1 MSGDIDPWQRRVQ
14 TQFDAVAKA
23 EGAKIDAADSVSP
36 AFETSYGEVVLH
48 FTVRNTLPFDKNT
61 SSIYKRAAQSF
72 DLFLA
77 PQLKDLLGKIPV
89 GTTTESLDFSVL
101 NNLGAEQTPAEKV
114 DYICPLQATRS
125 LVGNKITTQELISQ
139 CIVLV
144 NGVRIGLN
152 LQLVE

>member
-1 MSGDIDPWQRRVQ
+1 MSPDADLWQRRVQ
-14 TQFDAVAKA
+14 TQFDAVAKG
-23 EGAKIDAADSVSP
+23 EGEKIDLADSASP
-36 AFETSYGEVVLH
+36 SFETYRDEVVLH
-48 FTVRNTLPFDKNT
+48 FTMRSTLPLDKTT

-77 PQLKDLLGKIPV
+77 PQLKNLLGKIPV

-101 NNLGAEQTPAEKV
+101 NNFGAEQTSSEKV
-114 DYICPLQATRS
+114 DYICPVTATRS
-125 LVGNKITTQELISQ
+125 LAENKITTQDLINQ